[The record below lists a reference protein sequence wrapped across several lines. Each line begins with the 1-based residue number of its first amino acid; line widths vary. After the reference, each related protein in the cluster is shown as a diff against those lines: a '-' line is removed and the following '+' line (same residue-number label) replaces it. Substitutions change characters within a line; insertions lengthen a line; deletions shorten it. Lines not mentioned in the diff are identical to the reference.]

1 LVRRRVHREEEL
13 ASQSACNATRLTRKR
28 RTAIRLRCGFFFFA
42 AGINAACVAPGTS
55 IHSEKDT
62 LVIGYSESAGAG
74 TEFGLQQVARTLS
87 LEGLTQLSPDGRVL
101 PRLADR
107 WAWENGDLRLRVYLH
122 PNISFHNGTKLS
134 AEVAAD
140 VLRAAISR
148 PANRALYPSLNYVTE
163 VRPAG
168 ELQVTLD
175 LSQPSA
181 FLPEDLEIPLAFS
194 GAGIGTGPFR
204 IVRNDPATV
213 TLERFEGY
221 HEGEPSIRSVAIRPF
236 QTLRTTWTSLLR
248 GDVDM
253 ATDVPAEAVEFVSND
268 AVQVI
273 SFERRYQ
280 YLMAFNLAKRPFSSA
295 TVRRAL
301 NAAIDRP
308 SLIRSVLQG
317 HGTPSS
323 GPLWPKYW
331 AYDAAL
337 PSFSYDPALA
347 ISLLDNAGLKLRSS
361 SSQSGARRSRLHF
374 TCLIPANFSIM
385 ERVALN
391 IQKQLYNVGV
401 DVDFES
407 VPAEQQDARI
417 RDGQFE
423 AVLVDMISGPT
434 PGRAYIFWRSARQF
448 KGLNVFGYEDKEAER
463 LFDVLRTST
472 NDAAVRLSTREL
484 QRVFVEDPP
493 ALFLTWNERARA
505 VRRDFDVP
513 NERGR
518 DPLLTLWRWKPISNT
533 QVVSTR

>member
-1 LVRRRVHREEEL
+1 
-13 ASQSACNATRLTRKR
+13 
-28 RTAIRLRCGFFFFA
+28 
-42 AGINAACVAPGTS
+42 
-55 IHSEKDT
+55 
-62 LVIGYSESAGAG
+62 
-74 TEFGLQQVARTLS
+74 
-87 LEGLTQLSPDGRVL
+87 
-101 PRLADR
+101 
-107 WAWENGDLRLRVYLH
+107 
-122 PNISFHNGTKLS
+122 
-134 AEVAAD
+134 
-140 VLRAAISR
+140 
-148 PANRALYPSLNYVTE
+148 
-163 VRPAG
+163 
-168 ELQVTLD
+168 LD

-204 IVRNDPATV
+204 IVRNDPEAV

-221 HEGEPSIRSVAIRPF
+221 REGEPSIRSVAIRPF

-268 AVQVI
+268 AVKVI

-280 YLMAFNLAKRPFSSA
+280 YLIAFNLAKPPFSSA

-301 NAAIDRP
+301 NAAIDRQ
-308 SLIRSVLQG
+308 SLIKSVLQG

-361 SSQSGARRSRLHF
+361 SSEGGARRSRLHF
-374 TCLIPANFSIM
+374 TCLIPANFTIM

-391 IQKQLYNVGV
+391 VQKQLYNVGV

-407 VPAEQQDARI
+407 VPAQEQDARI
-417 RDGQFE
+417 RDGRFE

-448 KGLNVFGYEDKEAER
+448 KGLNVFGYEDKQAER

-472 NDAAVRLSTREL
+472 NDAAVRPSTREL

-493 ALFLTWNERARA
+493 ALFLAWNERARA
-505 VRRDFDVP
+505 VRRDFEVP
-513 NERGR
+513 NEGGR
-518 DPLLTLWRWKPISNT
+518 DPLLSLWRWKPISNS